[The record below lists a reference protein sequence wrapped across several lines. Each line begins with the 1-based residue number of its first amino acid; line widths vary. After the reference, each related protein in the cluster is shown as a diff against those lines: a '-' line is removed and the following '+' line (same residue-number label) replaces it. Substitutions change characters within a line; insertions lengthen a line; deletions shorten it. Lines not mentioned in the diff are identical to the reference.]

1 MRQVVTYVRVSTE
14 DQLTHGHS
22 IETQRQVLA
31 DYAHGHEL
39 EIVKTFEESHSAY
52 RRGQRPVY
60 AALLAYL
67 RRHRSVSGVLVYKL
81 DRLARNLSDFSALA
95 EMENVSIIS
104 ATEALPDGPTG
115 RFAATIHA
123 AASRLYSDQLRERV
137 KHAAHTKLLKGGFPG
152 PAPRGY
158 VNDKQAKVI
167 RPDPDVAP
175 RIRFLFE
182 TYAREDISLSRLPV
196 RAAEW
201 GLKTRTGRTF
211 QKGEVHYIL
220 RNPIY
225 HGVMHWGGQVCP
237 GSHEPIISK
246 ELFDHVQQPLQQGS
260 SPLRKRSFAYLG
272 LMTCGHCG
280 CKITA
285 SRIKRQYTYYHCTH
299 GRGKCPQAFLREEAL
314 ANLFFPIVEGVHI
327 DGALATKLL
336 AQIQAEGG
344 RRMNDAERRIRVA
357 QARLKELQDVRDK
370 AYEDKLRGAL
380 PEARWVGMD
389 ARWAGKQ
396 DELNAQIEA
405 IESQQGPA
413 CDEAEAT
420 SKPLERAPQLYI
432 RQSHTERVPLLQVLL
447 SNSVLEDGKLVPVYK
462 TVFDLMAEGVSRSNW
477 LVVCDYN
484 SAPILSD
491 VMNRSGRHFL
501 AVGV

>member
-31 DYAHGHEL
+31 DYAHGHDL
-39 EIVKTFEESHSAY
+39 EIVETFEESHSAY

-175 RIRFLFE
+175 RIRLLFE
-182 TYAREDISLSRLPV
+182 TYAREDVSLSRLAV

-225 HGVMHWGGQVCP
+225 YGMIRWEGKLYQ
-237 GSHEPIISK
+237 GSHEPIVSK
-246 ELFDHVQQPLQQGS
+246 ELFERVQQRLRQGS
-260 SPLRKRSFAYLG
+260 SPLTKRSFPYRG

-285 SRIKRQYTYYHCTH
+285 STSKKRYTYYHCTQ
-299 GRGKCPQAFLREEAL
+299 GRGKCDQKRLRDEAL
-314 ANLFFPIVEGVHI
+314 ARLFIPVVEGVHI
-327 DGALATKLL
+327 DGALASKLL
-336 AQIQAEGG
+336 AQIRAEGG
-344 RRMNDAERRIRVA
+344 HRMSNAERRIRKADVRIA
-357 QARLKELQDVRDK
+357 ELQELRDK

-380 PEARWVGMD
+380 PQSRWEAMD
-389 ARWAGKQ
+389 GRWAREEE
-396 DELNAQIEA
+396 ELRAQIEA
-405 IESQQGPA
+405 IEEHQGPA
-413 CDEAEAT
+413 LDEAEAT
-420 SKPLERAPQLYI
+420 FELLERAPQLYI
-432 RQSHTERVPLLQVLL
+432 RQSHAERVRLLRVLL
-447 SNSVLEDGKLVPVYK
+447 SNSVLEDGKLVPIYK
-462 TVFDLMAEGVSRSNW
+462 TPFDLMAEGARRTDW
-477 LVVCDYN
+477 L
-484 SAPILSD
+484 L
-491 VMNRSGRHFL
+491 G
-501 AVGV
+501 